1 MRGRPLMSCDEIN
14 SKTFQRKKAATV
26 KKEQLKRCAK
36 RENNVKVPCTIV
48 NMRCVSKSTKPSS
61 AKVSNKP
68 SSPSPKGLTC
78 NSVKVS
84 QDKNMTYADKKKD
97 LKKQCDKM
105 AQKINKP
112 CKLAGNKLLCRD
124 ASRAAQNKK
133 LLMK

>member
-1 MRGRPLMSCDEIN
+1 MRGRPPMSCDAIN

-36 RENNVKVPCTIV
+36 RENNVKAPCTIV
-48 NMRCVSKSTKPSS
+48 NMRCVSKST
-61 AKVSNKP
+61 KP